1 MWDKL
6 GTSYYYILGPDSMDD
21 FNERRN
27 GVNDELG
34 LLPSYTICSKCYTG
48 KDDFWPGRNTIRK
61 VVNFYNRWITPEIS
75 VAEILSTRL
84 VDSDYARFRI
94 GSEMDPRFI
103 GVYYGYYFLDFAGYY
118 GREGL
123 DATDMLNLL
132 YLTVKALLKENLDNR
147 LVRRIF
153 ELRLMTMNGEFAP
166 DPPGMSENCL
176 YVVNYIMQAPLTGL
190 YSFSVTEP
198 VRLELERLMDNHIKR
213 MIDRPLKSR
222 KILEEFTNR

>member
-1 MWDKL
+1 MSESITVSGMVLSASPVGENDKRVVL
-6 GTSYYYILGPDSMDD
+6 LT
-21 FNERRN
+21 R
-27 GVNDELG
+27 ELG
-34 LLPSYTICSKCYTG
+34 RISAFARGARRPGNQLMAVANPFVFGQFTLI
-48 KDDFWPGRNTIRK
+48 PGRSAYSLVR
-61 VVNFYNRWITPEIS
+61 
-75 VAEILSTRL
+75 AEIR
-84 VDSDYARFRI
+84 DYFTEIAV
-94 GSEMDPRFI
+94 EYP

-132 YLTVKALLKENLDNR
+132 YLTVKALLKKNLDNR

-166 DPPGMSENCL
+166 DSSGMSESCL

-213 MIDRPLKSR
+213 VIDRPLKSR
-222 KILEEFTNR
+222 KILEEFTE